1 MFNRGSIA
9 LISLTFLVLFLVQP
23 FLTLLMVLLVGWIYC
38 PKRYWVP
45 SILVI
50 LGSAYIGLI
59 NTTKLPDSDL
69 GVYLQWYESANGL
82 GYFEFLGL
90 FSREP
95 IFYTWMYLISSLT
108 NGDKNIFIFLTSWL
122 SYFIFAYSILLVCRH
137 ANIAPRSTAMLI
149 VIFLFFPL
157 LFSIS
162 AHLMRQF
169 LAAALITYFFARRI
183 AEQKNSWWVIATAI
197 FVHYSSI
204 LFVPLALLG
213 LSRRLPPILSFVLSS
228 VVLVFIYVMAKAGSG
243 FLSDIPVFGLV
254 FLRIAADEVP
264 DVRGLTFNALIFVI
278 IVSTVAATNL
288 WERYDRFRA
297 VLAGYFDRNLNIA
310 VLSVGVIVVVSSLSS
325 NTAEIAMRLY
335 FYLYCLVGLVVPIF
349 LINKK
354 HTLLATAF
362 IALLVVMYFYLALEI
377 GVWRYAPIIDVL
389 LLPAPLIWGAS

>member
-1 MFNRGSIA
+1 MFNRGGIA
-9 LISLTFLVLFLVQP
+9 LISLIFLVLFLVQP

-69 GVYLQWYESANGL
+69 GVYLQWYESAKGL

-137 ANIAPRSTAMLI
+137 ANIAPRSSAMLI
-149 VIFLFFPL
+149 VIFLFSPP

-169 LAAALITYFFARRI
+169 LAAVLITYFFARRI
-183 AEQKNSWWVIATAI
+183 AEQKNPWWVIATAI

-228 VVLVFIYVMAKAGSG
+228 AVLVFIYVMAKASSG

-254 FLRIAADEVP
+254 FLRIAAEEDP

-278 IVSTVAATNL
+278 IVSTIAATNL

-297 VLAGYFDRNLNIA
+297 VLAGYFDRNLNIV
-310 VLSVGVIVVVSSLSS
+310 VLAVGVIVVVSSLSS

-354 HTLLATAF
+354 HTPLATAS
-362 IALLVVMYFYLALEI
+362 IALLVVMYFYLALEL
-377 GVWRYAPIIDVL
+377 GVWRYASIIDVL